1 MDTQKLNPK
10 IQYLLGAGLDI
21 LHFESREWLETIAF
35 WKDEVRFFDNLLKKK
50 EASENNNSDYEKM
63 LINIDKIHRDLFED
77 LEDSIIE
84 HEQLLSRIEMAEK
97 GLSDNDYR
105 EKHKHLFSRMNTFK
119 NDFKTF
125 KRIVFDYVK
134 GL

>member
-1 MDTQKLNPK
+1 MDTEKLNPK
-10 IQYLLGAGLDI
+10 AHYLLGAGLDI

-50 EASENNNSDYEKM
+50 EALEKNNSDYEKM
-63 LINIDKIHRDLFED
+63 LKNIDKIYRDLFED

-84 HEQLLSRIEMAEK
+84 HEQLLSRIEKAEK

-105 EKHKHLFSRMNTFK
+105 EKHRHLFSRMNTFK

-125 KRIVFDYVK
+125 KRIIFDYVK

>member
-50 EASENNNSDYEKM
+50 EASEKNNSDYEKM

-97 GLSDNDYR
+97 GLNDNDYR
-105 EKHKHLFSRMNTFK
+105 EKHRHLFSRMNTFK

>member
-125 KRIVFDYVK
+125 KRIIFDYVK

>member
-50 EASENNNSDYEKM
+50 EASEKNNSDYEKM